1 MGPLA
6 GETPARCASSGLRG
20 ASPCCRWTDSKFHS
34 RFLLLSMGGLQ
45 ENYHFVCYSRINLS
59 LFEAIQ
65 FRQLLAS
72 SRVFTKNDSLQN
84 SPLILLGE
92 THHRL
97 RVGNWWNF
105 VGTGAHISTIPVF
118 CSGDLNCPANP
129 FRWHGLVDDG
139 WLRFLLST
147 LLWCEPVSIWCKW
160 IIQNHYELFNVLG
173 RVEHTKQR

>member
-105 VGTGAHISTIPVF
+105 VGTRAHISTIPVF